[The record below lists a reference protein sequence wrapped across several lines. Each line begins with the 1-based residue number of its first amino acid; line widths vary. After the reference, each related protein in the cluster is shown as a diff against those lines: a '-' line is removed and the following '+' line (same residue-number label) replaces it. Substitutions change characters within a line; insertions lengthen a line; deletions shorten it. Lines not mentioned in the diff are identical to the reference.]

1 MARQWSSR
9 QCNCGLG
16 RDEPPTAGH
25 NARLHTFGT
34 DGTEWKQGC
43 TRLAA
48 GESKCMWV
56 SWLCA
61 TRLKHIGQAVRPQAR
76 AGSTAHICPLC
87 ARYQSKRACAQ
98 CSHRHPTA
106 AQDRKWR
113 TQVTHRC
120 KYSGTCCFKIRRA
133 VFNPSDLFVSSR
145 EPNDGMRTGSSTGTE
160 GDGVGA
166 AAAMAACAA
175 CQAACE
181 AANFCNGPCDHFTRV
196 HDTSLCWFFF
206 C

>member
-113 TQVTHRC
+113 TQSLTDASILARAASRSGELSSIPQTCSCPQGNRTTGCGLARPQGPRETAWALRQPWLLARC
-120 KYSGTCCFKIRRA
+120 
-133 VFNPSDLFVSSR
+133 L
-145 EPNDGMRTGSSTGTE
+145 
-160 GDGVGA
+160 
-166 AAAMAACAA
+166 
-175 CQAACE
+175 
-181 AANFCNGPCDHFTRV
+181 
-196 HDTSLCWFFF
+196 
-206 C
+206 